1 MFETNRLL
9 IRPYSKSDKVSLYN
23 TISRY
28 EVYRT
33 TYGIPQN
40 CTVGYAAK
48 WINSVLQNARENRS
62 YEYAVINKLNGEYI
76 GNVGLINVDFV
87 SRKCDI
93 SYFIHPDFWNKG
105 FATEAAVEMVKYS
118 FNVLDMNRVGGM
130 CMARNTASA
139 KVMEK
144 LLITLF
150 LQLYHR
156 RRQRNPQGVYHEIK
170 LTQKTSNGIKD
181 QSAAFL
187 FVDLP
192 VCLPYRKMDLCQT
205 HGHQCHQHVHTDIG
219 VDHGRAHA

>member
-62 YEYAVINKLNGEYI
+62 YEYAVINQLNGEYI

-144 LLITLF
+144 LLMKKE
-150 LQLYHR
+150 
-156 RRQRNPQGVYHEIK
+156 GVLRDYFIK
-170 LTQKTSNGIKD
+170 DGIKTD
-181 QSAAFL
+181 AVLYSIL
-187 FVDLP
+187 RKEYDL
-192 VCLPYRKMDLCQT
+192 LLGRKE
-205 HGHQCHQHVHTDIG
+205 
-219 VDHGRAHA
+219 